1 MSYDRQIDQVCP
13 HLVAEEALYI
23 GADRRAI
30 RPMRPIAS
38 ADSVL
43 LRFNG
48 EALIPSSGLQLP
60 GAATGSKEGPFTLLA
75 GVNDKL
81 AVRVDQ
87 GPLQTVVLPPASAL
101 APDRLAYQLNRQ
113 LTGVT
118 FRGVGKR
125 LQFRTASEGR
135 GASVLFD
142 ATSTM
147 TTLLGVPTPRE
158 FRGQTSIPGW
168 TLVRDLKSL
177 ADRPTRLIIFDE
189 PLRSFGD
196 FVEISYT
203 TVKQDCRRCG
213 GIGVENDWR
222 YGQTGEVAQ
231 VRDEALLIQELQKN
245 FLTIRGSNSFHP
257 FYGSTL
263 IEAIGKK
270 IVSGG
275 LMQSLLETDIY
286 QTFKAWNDIKRGQ
299 EEKVGQ
305 YVSDSEFPYRMLGV
319 NIVPSK
325 QDVTVVFL
333 RVTVQ
338 NRSQKPIVLERGLR
352 LPQAFDIKSFQQGN
366 IRQSLLNP
374 VFAG

>member
-1 MSYDRQIDQVCP
+1 
-13 HLVAEEALYI
+13 
-23 GADRRAI
+23 
-30 RPMRPIAS
+30 
-38 ADSVL
+38 
-43 LRFNG
+43 
-48 EALIPSSGLQLP
+48 
-60 GAATGSKEGPFTLLA
+60 
-75 GVNDKL
+75 
-81 AVRVDQ
+81 
-87 GPLQTVVLPPASAL
+87 
-101 APDRLAYQLNRQ
+101 
-113 LTGVT
+113 
-118 FRGVGKR
+118 
-125 LQFRTASEGR
+125 
-135 GASVLFD
+135 
-142 ATSTM
+142 M